1 MDFGEKQDPAGGE
14 IFGETIKS
22 RPPQAENFWG
32 VFKAKTLK
40 NDENRTE
47 FEPNLRK
54 Q

>member
-1 MDFGEKQDPAGGE
+1 LRNNKIPPAAGGK
-14 IFGETIKS
+14 FL
-22 RPPQAENFWG
+22 G

-40 NDENRTE
+40 NDEHRTE

>member
-1 MDFGEKQDPAGGE
+1 MRNNKIPPAAGGK
-14 IFGETIKS
+14 FL
-22 RPPQAENFWG
+22 G

-54 Q
+54 QLNPAKEFLKFEN